1 MIKQTK
7 LRIWEDCFFMPQS
20 EIAQI
25 RAQIQAEYE
34 AAEQGLSGLS
44 SGTARHD
51 FISARTENIGK
62 CHDQLVKLLGPE
74 QAISIIA
81 NTIWSS
87 TEQGSAT

>member
-1 MIKQTK
+1 MQHNNS
-7 LRIWEDCFFMPQS
+7 S

-62 CHDQLVKLLGPE
+62 CHDQLVQLLGPE

-81 NTIWSS
+81 NTIWSP
-87 TEQGSAT
+87 TEQGSTT